1 MRLPKIVLA
10 TASLALAFS
19 STAARAEVCQ
29 PGTGCVLPLP
39 GPATAPPVQTTGPM
53 AEPIV
58 EEVAEGF
65 NFLPF
70 LIAAVALGLGLFF
83 LLDEDDEDPITSP

>member
-10 TASLALAFS
+10 AASLSFAFS

-39 GPATAPPVQTTGPM
+39 GPAPVANVPVDSGVVPVT
-53 AEPIV
+53 
-58 EEVAEGF
+58 EEVVEGGF

-70 LIAAVALGLGLFF
+70 LIGLAVLAGIAAYL
-83 LLDEDDEDPITSP
+83 LLDDDEDTVSP